1 LSESLPLRV
10 EVTRADLVES
20 AHQVAACAI
29 DAGGH
34 VLYRAGDIDAPV
46 YLRSAA
52 KPFIAAAIV
61 EAGAAERFGFS
72 SREIAV
78 IAASHSGEPIH
89 VEAVASIL
97 DKIGVDASALQCG
110 IHWPYDENAAETLR
124 REGRQPTVLHNNCSG
139 KHAGIL
145 ALCKVLGAD
154 TATYLSVTNPAQRYI
169 LDFCARLS
177 DDDAATW
184 PIGIDGC
191 GIPVYATSLRRA
203 ALSFARLATS
213 RGVRFTDA
221 AALRTVRDAMLAHPL
236 YVSGTGQLDT
246 ELMLAGDGNVVSKAG
261 AEGVHGV
268 AAVAQGCGY
277 VSKVLDGSARARGPS
292 TMAVL
297 RRLGIL
303 DEEQLAKLARFASP
317 NVYNRAGRIVGE
329 VLVSSRVALEET
341 SEIVI

>member
-1 LSESLPLRV
+1 V
-10 EVTRADLVES
+10 
-20 AHQVAACAI
+20 HHVAACAI
-29 DAGGH
+29 DASGR
-34 VLYRAGDIDAPV
+34 VSYRAGDSEVPV

-61 EAGAAERFGFS
+61 EAGTAERFGLS

-78 IAASHSGEPIH
+78 IAASHSGEPMH

-97 DKIGVDASALQCG
+97 EKIGMDASALQCG
-110 IHWPYDENAAETLR
+110 IHWPYDENSAETLR
-124 REGRQPTVLHNNCSG
+124 REGRQPTILHNNCSG

-145 ALCKVLGAD
+145 ALCKLLGAD
-154 TATYLSVTNPAQRYI
+154 TATYLSATNPAQRYI

-203 ALSFARLATS
+203 ALSFARLATL
-213 RGVRFTDA
+213 RGVQPADA
-221 AALRTVRDAMLAHPL
+221 DALRTVRDAMLDHPL
-236 YVSGTGQLDT
+236 YVSGSGQLDT
-246 ELMLAGDGNVVSKAG
+246 ELMLVGDGNVVSKAG

-268 AAVAQGCGY
+268 GAVRQGYGY
-277 VSKVLDGSARARGPS
+277 VAKVLDGSARARGPS

-297 RRLGIL
+297 RRLGVL
-303 DEEQLAKLARFASP
+303 DEGQLAKLARFASP
-317 NVYNRAGRIVGE
+317 NVYNRAGRVVGE
-329 VLVSSRVALEET
+329 IRVSPSVALEET